1 MKFSKW
7 CFVHIE
13 KIFIKLTRKE
23 KGTVAKI
30 IFGKKFR
37 KIILLNFKAY
47 SALITA
53 QTMFC
58 DIHRGVNTRPMKNIK
73 EHRNRNTQI
82 HPHDFWDR
90 NKGISME
97 GGETFNSGAG
107 PVRHSWA
114 NNDPALNLTTY
125 MKINS
130 NESHT

>member
-1 MKFSKW
+1 MFCTYREDFYKTYK
-7 CFVHIE
+7 
-13 KIFIKLTRKE
+13 KE

-58 DIHRGVNTRPMKNIK
+58 GIHRGVNTRPMKNIK

-82 HPHDFWDR
+82 HPHDF
-90 NKGISME
+90 
-97 GGETFNSGAG
+97 
-107 PVRHSWA
+107 
-114 NNDPALNLTTY
+114 
-125 MKINS
+125 
-130 NESHT
+130 